1 MAFDGFFTRSMVNEL
16 KEELVGGRISK
27 IYQPYEQEIQLIVR
41 NNRTNHRLHASIHP
55 VYYRLHLT
63 DEKPNNPKQAP
74 MFAMLLR
81 KHLESSQILD
91 FEQIDNDRIIR
102 ITATGRDEFGDLH
115 KFHLYFE
122 LMGRHSNIVLVNP
135 DDNNKIIDCIKHV
148 PAYQNTYRLLLP
160 GAEYRLPP
168 KQDDQVNIFELSQAD
183 LMTFASRHAQD
194 LSSGKSSKFIQGLGR
209 EAANSFKY
217 WINDEGHTPYN
228 ALRELMDPVSTPQ
241 PTLHESGD
249 KMHFYY
255 RDLPIWDNSRRH
267 YDNLSELVDYYYYQK
282 VRLDRVNQ
290 VSGDLINKLE
300 QILKRNQNKLKNLE
314 KDRQTASSADEY
326 KLKGELINAYMYQ
339 INKGD
344 KIVELENY
352 YDDNNLIEVTLDP
365 RLTPNENSQK
375 YYKKYAKYR
384 DSLKYIDRQERI
396 TKEEN
401 DYLESVLVQI
411 EQADIEDLMDIRHE
425 LEDQGYFFKNKKNQK
440 KRQQTKSKPRQYVS
454 SDGVLIYVGR
464 NNKHN
469 DELSMKKASKNH
481 WWFHTK
487 DIPGSHV
494 IVLSDQPSDQTKT
507 EAAEIAAF
515 YSKSR
520 SSANVPVD
528 TVQVKNLRKPNGAKP
543 GYVIYEGQETLFV
556 TPKES
561 VIKQLEK

>member
-16 KEELVGGRISK
+16 REELVGGRISK

-41 NNRTNHRLHASIHP
+41 NNRTNYRLHASIHP

-74 MFAMLLR
+74 LFAMLLR
-81 KHLESSQILD
+81 KNLEGAQILD

-102 ITATGRDEFGDLH
+102 ISATGRDDFGDVH
-115 KFHLYFE
+115 QFHLYFE

-135 DDNNKIIDCIKHV
+135 NDNNKIIDCIKHV
-148 PAYQNTYRLLLP
+148 PAYQNSYRLLLP

-168 KQDDQVNIFELSQAD
+168 SQEDQVNLFELGQSD
-183 LMTFASRHAQD
+183 LMTFASTQAQD
-194 LSSGKSSKFIQGLGR
+194 LSSGKGSKIIQGLGR
-209 EAANSFKY
+209 EAANSLKY
-217 WINDEGHTPYN
+217 WISDEGYTPYN
-228 ALRELMDPVSTPQ
+228 ALRELMDSVMTPT
-241 PTLHESGD
+241 PTLHETDD

-255 RDLPIWDNSRRH
+255 RDLPIWDNERRH
-267 YDNLSELVDYYYYQK
+267 FDKLSELVEYYYSQK
-282 VRLDRVNQ
+282 VRFDRVHQ
-290 VSGDLINKLE
+290 VSGDLISRLE
-300 QILKRNQNKLKNLE
+300 QILKRNNNKLNNLE
-314 KDRQTASSADEY
+314 KDRHTASSADEY

-344 KIVELENY
+344 KSAQLENY
-352 YDDNNLIEVTLDP
+352 YDDNKVLEVSLDP
-365 RLTPNENSQK
+365 RLSPNENSQK

-401 DYLESVLVQI
+401 DYLESVLVQV

-454 SDGVLIYVGR
+454 SDGVPIYVGR
-464 NNKHN
+464 NNKQN
-469 DELSMKKASKNH
+469 DELSMKKASKDH

-494 IVLSDQPSDQTKT
+494 IVLSDKPSDQTKT

-556 TPKES
+556 TPKE
-561 VIKQLEK
+561 VNIQKLEK